1 LAIGLDKLFFLGLK
15 YYFMQLIVL
24 LQALVTFFI
33 VFDPIGSLPIFID
46 LTKKFNDTEK
56 RNAVNKAVAVAGVL
70 AFIFIFLGKDV
81 LDFMGIS
88 FNSFKIAGG
97 AVLFLLG
104 LEMILGFKI
113 HKRKVSDYSVAVSII
128 SVPLI
133 TGPGVITMSIFL
145 ASSIGILMTSIS
157 AFLSIL
163 IIWIIFKHAE
173 KIQGELG
180 EANLR
185 IVSKVMGLIIA
196 SEGINLIISV
206 LGL

>member
-1 LAIGLDKLFFLGLK
+1 MEFT
-15 YYFMQLIVL
+15 QL

-33 VFDPIGSLPIFID
+33 VFDPIGSLPVFID

-56 RNAVNKAVAVAGVL
+56 RKAVNKAVSVAGVL
-70 AFIFIFLGKDV
+70 AFIFIFFGKNV

-88 FNSFKIAGG
+88 FSSFKIAGG

-113 HKRKVSDYSVAVSII
+113 HKKKVSDFSVAVSII

-133 TGPGVITMSIFL
+133 TGPGVITMAILLSTE
-145 ASSIGILMTSIS
+145 IGILTTFIS
-157 AFLSIL
+157 AFLSIS
-163 IIWIIFKHAE
+163 IIWILFRRAE
-173 KIQGELG
+173 RLQKKLG

-206 LGL
+206 FGL